1 MRAALRWPGVG
12 LYGTQF
18 RLARVVFD
26 YVAGVDPS
34 GVELVHALAD
44 LLPRRMPRSV

>member
-1 MRAALRWPGVG
+1 MKAALRWPGAVW
-12 LYGTQF
+12 YGRQF

-44 LLPRRMPRSV
+44 LWPRRKRHSV